1 MKRCLI
7 AVLAVSLLLMPGSGW
22 TSGPGAQQDTSPPP
36 ATSGPAQTAVQP
48 YPPEAT
54 SGHSRA
60 SRRSY
65 ARETRRH
72 HHHHIT
78 KDGVHGYVSAPKY
91 TEAQIAASGAAT
103 GADSAPAGSRGGN
116 GLSASEG
123 SSPTQATL
131 SQRPPQP

>member
-7 AVLAVSLLLMPGSGW
+7 AVLAASLLLMPGSGW

-54 SGHSRA
+54 SGQSRA
-60 SRRSY
+60 SRRLY

-78 KDGVHGYVSAPKY
+78 KG
-91 TEAQIAASGAAT
+91 EIAFMAAIAGTSMGIGALAGGGRGLAI
-103 GADSAPAGSRGGN
+103 GAIVGGWGAYAGHRLWN
-116 GLSASEG
+116 WI
-123 SSPTQATL
+123 
-131 SQRPPQP
+131 R

>member
-54 SGHSRA
+54 SGQSRA
-60 SRRSY
+60 SRRLY

-78 KDGVHGYVSAPKY
+78 KG
-91 TEAQIAASGAAT
+91 EIAFMAAIVGTSMGIGALAGGGRGLAI
-103 GADSAPAGSRGGN
+103 GAIVGGWGAYAGHRLWN
-116 GLSASEG
+116 WI
-123 SSPTQATL
+123 
-131 SQRPPQP
+131 R